1 MSLDMLGFVDD
12 EFESVPATRH
22 SQSGSRGSDGKWAAG
37 AEADTAHTVNL
48 QPLSEK
54 EVSNLGIGAER
65 IQDYRK
71 IYVNDGDLYSLTP
84 QDEWSFDTPD
94 LSGIRF
100 TVYKMDNRPWRSYCK
115 CVVHRNDR

>member
-1 MSLDMLGFVDD
+1 MSLDMLGFIDD
-12 EFESVPATRH
+12 VFESVPATRY

-37 AEADTAHTVNL
+37 AETDTAHTVNL